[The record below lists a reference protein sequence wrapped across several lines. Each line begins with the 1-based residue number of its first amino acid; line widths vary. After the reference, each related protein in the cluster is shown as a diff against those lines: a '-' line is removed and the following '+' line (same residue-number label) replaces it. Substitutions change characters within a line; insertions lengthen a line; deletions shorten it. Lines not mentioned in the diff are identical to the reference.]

1 MLVPF
6 IATMP
11 DSVSPPAWDPHRL
24 VVMPDDL
31 VNPEDCLRSLAAEAL
46 QWAPHRPLYPESLR
60 LMAVANAFVMLG
72 LLPERRAEAVLADHK
87 SALEREGFGDTW
99 GVTTGE
105 LTVRPGAD
113 GYWQARMAGSGG
125 LREVPLLVAVAGVC
139 CPTSVAEVCFEWVK
153 LTSTGWQL
161 SFRATAPDP
170 DIRVSPP
177 DLQLVMGQAM
187 SEISLT
193 DDAGQS
199 HELRAE
205 DVSWGRDLDRH
216 EQEWHGHAL
225 IARDPASRPAWFE
238 LAPTTGSTSGRVIL
252 PSPAQVPVGR
262 SDPPW
267 PTPAECYLAVLAPV
281 TRISMEASSTVAEAG
296 PEETA
301 RIVATVADS
310 LIAVGA
316 LPVTSTL
323 LRESPSAGPQWHV
336 ELVYRWRGRAYQK
349 ARFRAAE
356 HRRLALAVRL
366 PLEHATAM
374 IESVSTQDDV
384 VSIQL
389 YGHPW
394 VHGEYLPMITPCF
407 QVRATDDAGNE
418 HEGMPG
424 DWRGFPGH
432 EGSGY
437 FWFWPPVP
445 SARKSIRVTVSTLW
459 EAAWADIDL
468 PR

>member
-1 MLVPF
+1 MHG
-6 IATMP
+6 
-11 DSVSPPAWDPHRL
+11 DP
-24 VVMPDDL
+24 
-31 VNPEDCLRSLAAEAL
+31 VNPEDCLRSLAARAL
-46 QWAPHRPLYPESLR
+46 LWAHPNRPLFPDSLR

-72 LLPERRAEAVLADHK
+72 LLPEPRAEAVLAEHR
-87 SALEREGFGDTW
+87 SALEREGLGGAW
-99 GVTTGE
+99 GVTEGE

-113 GYWQARMAGSGG
+113 GYWQSRMAGPGG
-125 LREVPLLVAVAGVC
+125 LREVPVLVAVAGVC

-153 LTSTGWQL
+153 LTSTGWRL

-170 DIRVSPP
+170 DPYRNSPAP
-177 DLQLVMGQAM
+177 DAMDRAM

-193 DDAGQS
+193 DDAGRS

-205 DVSWGRDLDRH
+205 GVGWSRDLSLG
-216 EQEWHGHAL
+216 EQEWHGRAVV
-225 IARDPASRPAWFE
+225 ARDPASRPEWFE
-238 LAPTTGSTSGRVIL
+238 LAPTIGGSSGRVAL
-252 PSPAQVPVGR
+252 PSPAQVPVGT

-267 PTPAECYLAVLAPV
+267 PTPAECYLAALAPV
-281 TRISMEASSTVAEAG
+281 TSISIEAGGTVAEAG

-301 RIVATVADS
+301 ELVATVADS

-323 LRESPSAGPQWHV
+323 LREVP
-336 ELVYRWRGRAYQK
+336 GRAPGWHAALAHRWGRRAHQQA
-349 ARFRAAE
+349 ARCRAAE
-356 HRRLALAVRL
+356 HRRLVVQL
-366 PLEHATAM
+366 PLEHATAV
-374 IESVSTQDDV
+374 IESVSAQDDL

-394 VHGEYLPMITPCF
+394 VWGEYPPMIAPCF
-407 QVRATDDAGNE
+407 QVRAVDDAGNE
-418 HEGMPG
+418 HEAMPG
-424 DWRGFPGH
+424 GWQGFPGG
-432 EGSGY
+432 EGRGN

-459 EAAWADIDL
+459 EAAWADIEL

>member
-1 MLVPF
+1 
-6 IATMP
+6 
-11 DSVSPPAWDPHRL
+11 
-24 VVMPDDL
+24 
-31 VNPEDCLRSLAAEAL
+31 
-46 QWAPHRPLYPESLR
+46 
-60 LMAVANAFVMLG
+60 
-72 LLPERRAEAVLADHK
+72 
-87 SALEREGFGDTW
+87 
-99 GVTTGE
+99 
-105 LTVRPGAD
+105 
-113 GYWQARMAGSGG
+113 
-125 LREVPLLVAVAGVC
+125 
-139 CPTSVAEVCFEWVK
+139 
-153 LTSTGWQL
+153 
-161 SFRATAPDP
+161 
-170 DIRVSPP
+170 
-177 DLQLVMGQAM
+177 MGQAM

-205 DVSWGRDLDRH
+205 DVSWGRNLDRH

-281 TRISMEASSTVAEAG
+281 TRISMETSGTVAEAG

-374 IESVSTQDDV
+374 IESVSTQDDL

-394 VHGEYLPMITPCF
+394 VT
-407 QVRATDDAGNE
+407 
-418 HEGMPG
+418 
-424 DWRGFPGH
+424 
-432 EGSGY
+432 GSTC
-437 FWFWPPVP
+437 P
-445 SARKSIRVTVSTLW
+445 
-459 EAAWADIDL
+459 
-468 PR
+468 

>member
-1 MLVPF
+1 
-6 IATMP
+6 MP
-11 DSVSPPAWDPHRL
+11 DPVR
-24 VVMPDDL
+24 
-31 VNPEDCLRSLAAEAL
+31 PEDCLRSLAAEAL
-46 QWAPHRPLYPESLR
+46 LWAPHRPLFPESLG

-72 LLPERRAEAVLADHK
+72 LLPEPRAEAVLADHQ
-87 SALEREGFGDTW
+87 SALEREGFGNAW
-99 GVTTGE
+99 GVTKGE
-105 LTVRPGAD
+105 LTVRPGAHE
-113 GYWQARMAGSGG
+113 YWQSRMAGPGG
-125 LREVPLLVAVAGVC
+125 LHEVPLLVAAAGVC

-170 DIRVSPP
+170 NLHRNLPAP
-177 DLQLVMGQAM
+177 DVVMGQAM

-199 HELRAE
+199 HDLRAQ
-205 DVSWGRDLDRH
+205 DVAWGRILDRQ
-216 EQEWHGHAL
+216 EQEWHGHVLVA
-225 IARDPASRPAWFE
+225 ADPASKPAWFE
-238 LAPTTGSTSGRVIL
+238 LAPTTAGTSGRVAL
-252 PSPAQVPVGR
+252 PSPAQVRVGR

-267 PTPAECYLAVLAPV
+267 PTPAEGYLAALAPV
-281 TRISMEASSTVAEAG
+281 TTISIGTSGTVAEAG

-301 RIVATVADS
+301 KIVATVADS

-323 LRESPSAGPQWHV
+323 LREVSGSDPGWHV
-336 ELVYRWRGRAYQK
+336 QLAHRWGRRARQQA

-356 HRRLALAVRL
+356 HRRLVVRL
-366 PLEHATAM
+366 PLEHATAV
-374 IESVSTQDDV
+374 IESVSAHDDL

-394 VHGEYLPMITPCF
+394 VMGEYVPMITPCF
-407 QVRATDDAGNE
+407 QVRAVDDAGDK

-424 DWRGFPGH
+424 DWRGFPGD
-432 EGSGY
+432 ECSGN
-437 FWFWPPVP
+437 FWFWPPVA
-445 SARKSIRVTVSTLW
+445 SARKSLRVTVSTLW
-459 EAAWADIDL
+459 EAAWAEIEL